1 MPTYIVGDIHIS
13 DPATYQAHLPRAL
26 ATVARFGGR
35 VIAGGGKIDLLEGDP
50 MPEGIFIIE
59 FQTADAA
66 RRWYQSDDYQE
77 ALKVRLSS
85 SRGRVF
91 LIEGNE
97 ISSAVPVAGLDAG
110 KNWACS
116 AGILIFLVSRARAR
130 AKTKKTQPSHQVRD
144 AQCPMGHMGDAW
156 DVAHAC
162 LYLASDESKY
172 VTGLEL
178 VVDGGISLK
187 LSWELSNEAP
197 GLTG

>member
-26 ATVARFGGR
+26 ATIARFGGR

-59 FQTADAA
+59 FQTAHAA

-97 ISSAVPVAGLDAG
+97 IPSAVPVAGLDTGKKLSLFRRRQSSRLGWATTLGTERAAG
-110 KNWACS
+110 RGRRERPHGSPLEIAQP
-116 AGILIFLVSRARAR
+116 AMARMTAQRAIG
-130 AKTKKTQPSHQVRD
+130 AKSIDP
-144 AQCPMGHMGDAW
+144 P
-156 DVAHAC
+156 
-162 LYLASDESKY
+162 
-172 VTGLEL
+172 
-178 VVDGGISLK
+178 VDGSD
-187 LSWELSNEAP
+187 WP
-197 GLTG
+197 

>member
-1 MPTYIVGDIHIS
+1 MVRQIVRRDREGFE
-13 DPATYQAHLPRAL
+13 PLVPRESS
-26 ATVARFGGR
+26 ARGT
-35 VIAGGGKIDLLEGDP
+35 EGSNPSSSSGESTANRTFANKSAAQLRNP

-110 KNWACS
+110 KN
-116 AGILIFLVSRARAR
+116 
-130 AKTKKTQPSHQVRD
+130 
-144 AQCPMGHMGDAW
+144 
-156 DVAHAC
+156 
-162 LYLASDESKY
+162 
-172 VTGLEL
+172 
-178 VVDGGISLK
+178 
-187 LSWELSNEAP
+187 
-197 GLTG
+197 